1 MNKYQSI
8 ISAVISAI
16 CIFVLP
22 YVNRHGFVIDE
33 ATVSSVVIGIVGVIA
48 FLWSCWKN
56 HNITDAAYEA
66 QLIMKELKEGEPCIT
81 KNLKMQKFQMKKLKK
96 VTSNGI

>member
-8 ISAVISAI
+8 ISAAISAVI
-16 CIFVLP
+16 IFVLP
-22 YVNRHGFVIDE
+22 YINKHGFVIDE
-33 ATVSSVVIGIVGVIA
+33 ATGEQILIGIVGFIA

-66 QLIMKELKEGEPCIT
+66 QLIMKELKEGEPCDYKESEDAEI
-81 KNLKMQKFQMKKLKK
+81 
-96 VTSNGI
+96 SDEEIEEGDE